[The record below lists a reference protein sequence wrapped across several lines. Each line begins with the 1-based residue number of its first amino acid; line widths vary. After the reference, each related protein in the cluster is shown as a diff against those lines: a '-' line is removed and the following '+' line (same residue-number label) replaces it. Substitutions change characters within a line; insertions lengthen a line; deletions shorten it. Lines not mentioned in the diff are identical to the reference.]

1 MFDVEKTLT
10 EYGLTIERYEELL
23 KDCSDKVY
31 KVSDID
37 WSEIASK
44 YGIEWNGDSLRKAQQ
59 PPLLGGAFVREY
71 YKLKNSHNNIEEKD
85 SYAQELKSIKDE
97 IFKVRSQPKSIPVPL
112 VAIILESE
120 TVSLLLLAEVVVAI
134 TV

>member
-1 MFDVEKTLT
+1 MFDIEKTLAD
-10 EYGLTIERYEELL
+10 YGLTIERYEELL

-59 PPLLGGAFVREY
+59 PPLLGGTFVREY
-71 YKLKNSHNNIEEKD
+71 YQWKNSQNDYEEKD
-85 SYAQELKSIKDE
+85 SYVK
-97 IFKVRSQPKSIPVPL
+97 
-112 VAIILESE
+112 
-120 TVSLLLLAEVVVAI
+120 
-134 TV
+134 